1 MIVSREI
8 VYSNDLCSAFLTAI
22 VKAFEMHHPMAYLGR
37 TAMQKLTYFVKV
49 LGVPVPCS
57 FGIYTYGPYSDT
69 VTFAVESLLADD
81 VIVDTSCN
89 PKYSNYRLGINAA
102 ELLSG
107 FAEELSPYE
116 GKIAQSVK
124 ALGSF
129 APNELELIA
138 TLHFIAQRQAHTG
151 GKPSKTSVFREFKL
165 IKQDK
170 FQDEEISTWYDALVD
185 AGLISKSSISVSG
198 SGLGP

>member
-1 MIVSREI
+1 MIVSREL

-22 VKAFEMHHPMAYLGR
+22 VKAFEAYHPTTYLGR

-49 LGVPVPCS
+49 LGAPVPCS

-81 VIVDTSCN
+81 VIADTSPN
-89 PKYSNYRLGINAA
+89 PKYSVYRLGRNAG
-102 ELLSG
+102 ELLSA
-107 FAEELSPYE
+107 FADELRPYE
-116 GKIAQSVK
+116 GKIGQTVK

-138 TLHFIAQRQAHTG
+138 TLHFIAQRQAQTG
-151 GKPSKTSVFREFKL
+151 GKPSKDSVFREFKS
-165 IKQDK
+165 IKHDK
-170 FQDEEISTWYDALVD
+170 FPDDEISKWYDALVE
-185 AGLISKSSISVSG
+185 AGLI
-198 SGLGP
+198 

>member
-22 VKAFEMHHPMAYLGR
+22 VKAFETYHPTAYLGR
-37 TAMQKLTYFVKV
+37 TALQKLTYFVKV
-49 LGVPVPCS
+49 LGAPVPCS
-57 FGIYTYGPYSDT
+57 YGIYTYGPYSDT

-81 VIVDTSCN
+81 VIVDTSSN
-89 PKYSNYRLGINAA
+89 PKYSNYRLGTNAA

-107 FAEELSPYE
+107 FADELSPYE
-116 GKIAQSVK
+116 GKVAQTVK

-151 GKPSKTSVFREFKL
+151 GKPSKDSVFREFKT
-165 IKQDK
+165 IKHDK
-170 FQDEEISTWYDALVD
+170 FPNQDISTWYDALVD
-185 AGLISKSSISVSG
+185 AGLILKSTRSAG
-198 SGLGP
+198 GL